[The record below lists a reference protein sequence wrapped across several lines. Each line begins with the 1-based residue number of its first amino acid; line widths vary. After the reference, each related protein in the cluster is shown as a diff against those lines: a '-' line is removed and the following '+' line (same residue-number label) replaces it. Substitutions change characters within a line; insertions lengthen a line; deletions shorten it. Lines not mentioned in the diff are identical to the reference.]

1 MTATIKRSAH
11 VPILGRHHGHGWLD
25 HVPDDGR
32 VQITAQP
39 GPEAQNPWPWW
50 GSGSKRP
57 PQLGEEAVGH
67 AEGQNGTATSS
78 PSQVW

>member
-1 MTATIKRSAH
+1 MYPSSA
-11 VPILGRHHGHGWLD
+11 GTTDMGGSTMSQTTGH
-25 HVPDDGR
+25 

-39 GPEAQNPWPWW
+39 GPEAQNPWPWS
-50 GSGSKRP
+50 GSGCKRP